1 MSCTVNVLCYKSKT
15 LSNGE
20 HPLMICIS
28 KESKRKYLTL
38 GVSILP
44 QHWDFEKNKPKRN
57 CPNKDLVQ
65 RLINEK
71 INLYTEYI
79 LELNTINKEFTIT
92 NLIDKVN
99 GVSNKCT
106 VQQLFD
112 IHINE
117 LKQQG
122 RLKYASTFKELNNSL
137 IEFNYQLDIF
147 FSDID
152 TSWLK
157 NYEMWLRKRGLADNS
172 IGVRFRTLR
181 AIYNRAIEDNIVKQ
195 EYYPFRTYKVFKLHE
210 DTAKRAITKSD
221 IEKVVNHKS
230 SKDYTQLSIDLFY
243 FSYLCAGINFTDVAY
258 LTKAN
263 LIDDRLVYT
272 RKKTKKLIKIPI
284 QDRALKI
291 IEKYNQ
297 STNHYLFPILSAF
310 HKTDIQK
317 LNRITKVLRKVN
329 KELKAIGEELNIPI
343 KLTSYVARHS
353 FATVLKRSDV
363 STSIISESL
372 GHSNEKVTQ
381 TYLDSFENSQINEAM
396 KNLL

>member
-28 KESKRKYLTL
+28 KESKRKYLSL

-57 CPNKDLVQ
+57 CPNKDLIQ

-71 INLYTEYI
+71 INLYTEHI
-79 LELNTINKEFTIT
+79 LELKTLNKEFTIA

-99 GVSNKCT
+99 GVSSKCT
-106 VQQLFD
+106 VNQFFD
-112 IHINE
+112 IHIE
-117 LKQQG
+117 QLKKEG
-122 RLKYASTFKELNNSL
+122 RLKYASTFKELKNSL
-137 IEFNYQLDIF
+137 INFNFHLDIL

-152 TSWLK
+152 VIWLK
-157 NYEMWLRKRGLADNS
+157 NYEVWLKSKGLVYNS

-181 AIYNRAIEDNIVKQ
+181 AIYNKAIEDNIVKQ
-195 EYYPFRTYKVFKLHE
+195 EYYPFRAYKVSKLHE
-210 DTAKRAITKSD
+210 DTVKRAITKSD
-221 IEKVVNHKS
+221 IERVVNYKAL
-230 SKDYTQLSIDLFY
+230 KGYTQLSIDLFY
-243 FSYLCAGINFTDVAY
+243 FSYLCAGINFTDIAY
-258 LTKAN
+258 LTKDN
-263 LIDDRLVYT
+263 LIDDRLVYS
-272 RKKTKKLIKIPI
+272 RRKTKKLIKIPI
-284 QDRALKI
+284 QDKALNI
-291 IEKYNQ
+291 IERYYT
-297 STNHYLFPILSAF
+297 TNNYYLFPILSTF
-310 HKTDIQK
+310 HKTDIQRM
-317 LNRITKVLRKVN
+317 NRINKVLRKVN

-343 KLTSYVARHS
+343 NLTTYCARHS
-353 FATVLKRSDV
+353 FATVLKRSGV

-381 TYLDSFENSQINEAM
+381 IYLDSFENSQINEAM

>member
-20 HPLMICIS
+20 HPLMICVS

-38 GVSILP
+38 GVSVLP

-57 CPNKDLVQ
+57 CPNKELVQ

-106 VQQLFD
+106 VKQLLD
-112 IHINE
+112 IHIE
-117 LKQQG
+117 KLQKEG
-122 RLKYASTFKELNNSL
+122 RLKYASTFKELKNSL
-137 IEFNYQLDIF
+137 IDFNFHLDIL

-152 TSWLK
+152 VTWLK
-157 NYEMWLRKRGLADNS
+157 NYEAWLRNRGLAFNS

-181 AIYNRAIEDNIVKQ
+181 AIYNKAIEENIVKQ
-195 EYYPFRTYKVFKLHE
+195 EYYPFRTYKVSKLHE

-221 IEKVVNHKS
+221 IERIINFKS

-243 FSYLCAGINFTDVAY
+243 FSYLCAGINFTDIAY
-258 LTKAN
+258 LTKDN

-284 QDRALKI
+284 QNKALSI

-297 STNHYLFPILSAF
+297 STNSYLFPILSAF

-317 LNRITKVLRKVN
+317 LNRINKVLKKVN
-329 KELKAIGEELNIPI
+329 KELKAIGEELKLPI
-343 KLTSYVARHS
+343 QLTTYCARHS
-353 FATVLKRSDV
+353 FATILKRSGV

-381 TYLDSFENSQINEAM
+381 IYLDSFENSQINEAM